1 MYSFATSKDSLADFI
16 VELSLKLEFW
26 DELLKTE
33 DIEKFPSFWLRAF
46 FDPKSFLASFM
57 QKKSRSEHIPLK
69 KVYNKYIVTDF
80 YKNDA
85 LISEK
90 NIHYVHGLNIEGAEW
105 DANE

>member
-33 DIEKFPSFWLRAF
+33 DIEKLPSFWLRAF

-57 QKKSRSEHIPLK
+57 
-69 KVYNKYIVTDF
+69 
-80 YKNDA
+80 
-85 LISEK
+85 
-90 NIHYVHGLNIEGAEW
+90 
-105 DANE
+105 